1 MAGERSMK
9 AAVLR
14 ETRAPFRIE
23 EVPVPAIG
31 PDEVLVRTRSCGIC
45 RTDLH
50 IQDGLAYT
58 PGFPLIPGHEPAGT
72 VEEVGGEVSGLAVGQ
87 RVVPHLFVTC
97 GQCAYCRAGEDA
109 QCSGLRGILGVTLP
123 GGFAEYFVAPA
134 RNLLPLPQTVSFAE
148 GGLVSC
154 AVITAVHAYR
164 RAGLGVGGGVIPPR
178 PPRGGDSAIPP
189 RPTRGGDCA
198 LVLGAGGIGQILV
211 QLLRAGGLRV
221 AAASRSAA
229 SLDAALRAGAHLAVS
244 LGNPHAAAAVR
255 EFSGGEGVDCV
266 FECVGTAA
274 TMKAAA
280 GFVRRGGAII
290 VIGEEADFPG
300 IDTIQIAQRE
310 LRIVGSRNG
319 SRRDAEDALKLMSS
333 GQIRPPIARRYP
345 LSDINE
351 AMEFLRSGGAHG
363 RLIVDFE

>member
-1 MAGERSMK
+1 MK
-9 AAVLR
+9 AAILR
-14 ETRAPFRIE
+14 EIRAPFRIE
-23 EVPVPAIG
+23 EVPVPSVG
-31 PDEVLVRTRSCGIC
+31 PEEVLVRTGSCGIC

-58 PGFPLIPGHEPAGT
+58 PGFPHIAGHEPAGT
-72 VEEVGGEVSGLAVGQ
+72 VEEVGEEVSGLAPGQ

-97 GQCAYCRAGEDA
+97 GRCRFCRAGEDA
-109 QCSGLRGILGVTLP
+109 QCSAVRGILGVTMP
-123 GGFAEYFVAPA
+123 GGFADYFVAPA
-134 RNLLPLPQTVSFAE
+134 RNLLPLPQSLPFAE

-164 RAGLGVGGGVIPPR
+164 RAGLGVG
-178 PPRGGDSAIPP
+178 DS
-189 RPTRGGDCA
+189 A

-229 SLDAALRAGAHLAVS
+229 SLDAALRSGAHLAVS
-244 LGNPHAAAAVR
+244 LGNPHAPAAVR

-266 FECVGTAA
+266 FECVGTAD
-274 TMKAAA
+274 TMKAGA
-280 GFVRRGGAII
+280 GFVRRGGQIV
-290 VIGEEADFPG
+290 VIGEEAEYPG
-300 IDTIQIAQRE
+300 IDTIAIAQKE

-319 SRRDAEDALKLMSS
+319 SRRDAEDALKLMAA
-333 GQIRPPIARRYP
+333 GVIRPPIARRYP
-345 LSDINE
+345 LAAINE

-363 RLIVDFE
+363 RLVVDVEG